1 MRSSPPPRNRHPPAW
16 PGRLLLVVTV
26 VLAMLSGWATPA
38 SATPRATAP
47 SAKLAAAV
55 AQPVLRLGSR
65 GAAVV
70 RPQQRLAG
78 LRYDL
83 GAVDGVFGAS
93 TYHAV
98 VAFQKVNALA
108 RDGIV
113 GPRTWAALA
122 RPVRP
127 GAFHYT
133 SGYALEINLSRQ
145 VVKLIYQGKV
155 ARLLDASTGKASTP
169 TPRGSFHVTR
179 RINGWRQSP
188 LGLMWRP
195 NYFYGGYAVHGS
207 TSVPAYAASHGC
219 VRVTIAAMN
228 RLWPNLRIG
237 TPVWVYR
244 G

>member
-1 MRSSPPPRNRHPPAW
+1 MRSALPPRIDHAPTRLC
-16 PGRLLLVVTV
+16 RLLLVGAVAAA
-26 VLAMLSGWATPA
+26 LAGWAAPA
-38 SATPRATAP
+38 GAAP
-47 SAKLAAAV
+47 AAAAPAGTTAAV
-55 AQPVLRLGSR
+55 AEPTLRLGSR

-70 RPQQRLAG
+70 RLQQRLVA

-83 GAVDGVFGAS
+83 GPVDGVFGAG

-98 VAFQKVNALA
+98 VAFQKVNRLG
-108 RDGIV
+108 RDGVV

-122 RPVRP
+122 HPVRP

-133 SGYALEINLSRQ
+133 SGYALEVNLSRQ

-155 ARLLDASTGKASTP
+155 ARLLDSSTGKASTP
-169 TPRGSFHVTR
+169 TPRGSFRVTR
-179 RINGWRQSP
+179 RIDGWRQSP

-219 VRVTIAAMN
+219 VRVTIPAMN
-228 RLWPNLRIG
+228 RLWPNLRVG
-237 TPVWVYR
+237 ARVWVYR